1 MSTTDEL
8 PTPPVDDSG
17 RVIADRYRLL
27 ERVGHGGMAE
37 VFRAQ
42 DQSLGR
48 DVALKIFRRELASA
62 EDLRR
67 QEVEVRLLAGLSH
80 PSLVTLFDATSD
92 GDGRGV
98 LVLEYV
104 KGSDARDRLKDGPLP
119 GPVVAAIGLD
129 IANALAYIHSQG
141 VVHRDISPANILL
154 PESLSTGV
162 AAKLT
167 DLGIARL
174 VDDTKITAT
183 GSVMGTASYMSPEQA
198 LGRPL
203 TGRSDVYSL
212 GLVLL
217 ECLTGRREFPGT
229 VAESAAARLT
239 RDPAVPATL
248 DPRWS
253 ALLAAMTAREPEQRP
268 APEAVATQ
276 LRALLDQDA
285 WVGDIPDPSDLPT
298 ARMDTPT
305 HPVSAGTG
313 PTLLLPTSERE
324 DVPATGPTQVLSSS
338 DREEVS
344 AAAPTQVLPTSDR
357 DDASA
362 TVPLTERPAA
372 APAVERSARRPSRR
386 RILDIALAVDA
397 VVAVIA
403 IILAAVT
410 LSTADRSVPDP
421 VTSYP
426 AVDGTL
432 GDHLKQLEDQ
442 VSRDWTP

>member
-1 MSTTDEL
+1 MSDTDEL
-8 PTPPVDDSG
+8 PASGVDESD
-17 RVIADRYRLL
+17 RVIADRYRIL
-27 ERVGHGGMAE
+27 ERIGHGGMAE

-48 DVALKIFRRELASA
+48 DVALKVFRRELASA

-67 QEVEVRLLAGLSH
+67 QQVEVRLLASLSH
-80 PSLVTLFDATSD
+80 PALVTLFDATSD
-92 GDGRGV
+92 SDGRGV

-104 KGSDARDRLKDGPLP
+104 KGSDARARLKDGPLS
-119 GPVVAAIGLD
+119 GPAVAAIGLD
-129 IANALAYIHSQG
+129 IAGALAYIHSRG

-183 GSVMGTASYMSPEQA
+183 GSVMGTASYLSPEQA

-217 ECLTGRREFPGT
+217 ECLTGRREFGGT
-229 VAESAAARLT
+229 LAESAAARLT
-239 RDPAVPATL
+239 RDPELPAGL
-248 DPRWS
+248 DPRWR

-268 APEAVATQ
+268 AAEDVAAR
-276 LRALLDQDA
+276 LRSLLDQDA
-285 WVGDIPDPSDLPT
+285 WVGRAQEPT
-298 ARMDTPT
+298 EVLTAPMEAR
-305 HPVSAGTG
+305 TG
-313 PTLLLPTSERE
+313 STLLLP
-324 DVPATGPTQVLSSS
+324 A
-338 DREEVS
+338 S
-344 AAAPTQVLPTSDR
+344 AQEG
-357 DDASA
+357 ASA
-362 TVPLTERPAA
+362 TVPLMSVADQAPAA
-372 APAVERSARRPSRR
+372 EKPGRTFDRPRLLR
-386 RILDIALAVDA
+386 LVLTVDA
-397 VVAVIA
+397 VVAVLA
-403 IILAAVT
+403 IILAVATV
-410 LSTADRSVPDP
+410 STADRAAPDP
-421 VTSYP
+421 VSTYP
-426 AVDGTL
+426 AVGGTL

>member
-8 PTPPVDDSG
+8 PTPPVDESG
-17 RVIADRYRLL
+17 RVIADRYRLV

-42 DQSLGR
+42 DQELGR

-67 QEVEVRLLAGLSH
+67 QEVEVRLLASLSH

-92 GDGRGV
+92 DAGRGV

-104 KGSDARDRLKDGPLP
+104 KGSDARDRIKDGPLP

-129 IANALAYIHSQG
+129 IANALAYIHGQG

-217 ECLTGRREFPGT
+217 ECLTGRREFSGT
-229 VAESAAARLT
+229 LAESAAARLT
-239 RDPAVPATL
+239 RDPAMPPAL

-268 APEAVATQ
+268 SAETVVAE
-276 LRALLDQDA
+276 LRPLLDQDA
-285 WVGDIPDPSDLPT
+285 WIADPVDPADVPT
-298 ARMDTPT
+298 ARMDPSPEPAVT
-305 HPVSAGTG
+305 ATG
-313 PTLLLPTSERE
+313 STLLLPASERE
-324 DVPATGPTQVLSSS
+324 
-338 DREEVS
+338 
-344 AAAPTQVLPTSDR
+344 
-357 DDASA
+357 DASA
-362 TVPLTERPAA
+362 TVPLSPV
-372 APAVERSARRPSRR
+372 AVEGPVADAPVAEPPARRPSRR
-386 RILDIALAVDA
+386 RILDLVLAVDA
-397 VVAVIA
+397 VVALIA
-403 IILAAVT
+403 IVLAVVT
-410 LSTADRSVPDP
+410 LSTADHSVSDP
-421 VTSYP
+421 VTTYP
-426 AVDGTL
+426 PVGGTL

>member
-1 MSTTDEL
+1 MSDTDEL
-8 PTPPVDDSG
+8 PASGVDEPD
-17 RVIADRYRLL
+17 RVIADRYRIL
-27 ERVGHGGMAE
+27 ERIGHGGMAE

-92 GDGRGV
+92 SEGRGV

-104 KGSDARDRLKDGPLP
+104 KGSDARARLKDGPLS
-119 GPVVAAIGLD
+119 GPAVAAIGAD
-129 IANALAYIHSQG
+129 VAGALAYIHAQG

-154 PESLSTGV
+154 PASPSTGV

-217 ECLTGRREFPGT
+217 ECLTGRREFGGT
-229 VAESAAARLT
+229 LAESAAARLT
-239 RDPAVPATL
+239 RDPQMPAGL

-253 ALLAAMTAREPEQRP
+253 ALLAAMTAREPEDRP
-268 APEAVATQ
+268 APESIAAQ

-285 WVGDIPDPSDLPT
+285 WVGGAEEPT
-298 ARMDTPT
+298 AVLTAPMDAGTGAT
-305 HPVSAGTG
+305 GTG
-313 PTLLLPTSERE
+313 PTLLLP
-324 DVPATGPTQVLSSS
+324 AS
-338 DREEVS
+338 DR
-344 AAAPTQVLPTSDR
+344 R
-357 DDASA
+357 DASA
-362 TVPLTERPAA
+362 TVPLTTVAED
-372 APAVERSARRPSRR
+372 APAVERPAPRLRR
-386 RILDIALAVDA
+386 RRMLDLVLAVDA
-397 VVAVIA
+397 VVAAIA
-403 IILAAVT
+403 IILAGVT
-410 LSTADRSVPDP
+410 LSSADRSVPDP
-421 VTSYP
+421 VSTYP